1 MSKRDD
7 ILELVL
13 NGNSPGYV
21 PAAFF
26 HHFPK
31 EFSGGLASANKHME
45 YFRYTGMDLLKIQF
59 ERPFPRLE
67 SLQKPADWADFP
79 FYDTDYFDDQLEAIR
94 ELVEAADGQVVTVVT
109 LYSAF
114 QHSRYAAG
122 LETVVRHLE
131 ENPEAY
137 CKGLEIIAESI
148 LGFVDA
154 CIDAGVDGFYASTQG
169 REDSTLA
176 DKKLFD
182 DYVKPYDLLV
192 LEKIDANCDFNILH
206 VCDNHGRYSDLKPFE
221 DYPGDLINVPPEL
234 TTGPISAAEAYSIF
248 KRPLMGGL
256 DRLGII
262 VDGPEDAI
270 QDAVYD
276 TLDANPEISVL
287 GADCTLPSH
296 VNWDN
301 IKAAI
306 DAAHS
311 YER

>member
-7 ILELVL
+7 IINLVV
-13 NGNSPGYV
+13 NGKSPGYV

-26 HHFPK
+26 LHFPE
-31 EFSGGLASANKHME
+31 EFRGGQAAADKHME
-45 YFRYTGMDLLKIQF
+45 FFRYTGMDFLKIQF
-59 ERPFPRLE
+59 ERPVPRLE
-67 SLQKPADWADFP
+67 SLKRPEDWADFP
-79 FYDTDYFDDQLEAIR
+79 FYDRDYFDDQIEAVR
-94 ELVEAADGQVVTVVT
+94 QLVKAADGQVLTVVT

-122 LETVVRHLE
+122 LETVVRHVQ

-137 CKGLEIIAESI
+137 CKGLEIITESI
-148 LGFVDA
+148 LVFVNA

-169 REDSTLA
+169 REETTFG

-182 DYVKPYDLLV
+182 EYIKPFDLL
-192 LEKIDANCDFNILH
+192 LWEKIDAGCDFNILH
-206 VCDNHGRYSDLKPFE
+206 VCDHHGRYSDLTPFAE
-221 DYPGDLINVPPEL
+221 YPGDLVNAPLEL
-234 TTGPISAAEAYSIF
+234 TTGPTSAAEVLSIF
-248 KRPLMGGL
+248 NRPLMGGL

-270 QDAVYD
+270 RGAVSD

-287 GADCTLPSH
+287 GADCTLPSDI
-296 VNWDN
+296 NWDH

-306 DAAHS
+306 EAAHS

>member
-7 ILELVL
+7 ILSLVL
-13 NGNSPGYV
+13 NGESPGYV

-26 HHFPK
+26 LHFPE
-31 EFSGGLASANKHME
+31 EFKGGQAAADKHME
-45 YFRYTGMDLLKIQF
+45 FFRYTGMDFLKIQF

-67 SLQKPADWADFP
+67 SLKEPKDWADFP
-79 FYDTDYFDDQLEAIR
+79 YYDRDYFDDQIEAVR
-94 ELVEAADGQVVTVVT
+94 ELVEAADGQVLTVVT

-122 LETVVRHLE
+122 LDTVIRHVQE
-131 ENPEAY
+131 DPEAY

-148 LGFVDA
+148 LVFVNA

-169 REDSTLA
+169 REETTFL

-182 DYVKPYDLLV
+182 DYIMPYDLL
-192 LEKIDANCDFNILH
+192 LWEKIDANCDFNILH
-206 VCDNHGRYSDLKPFE
+206 VCDHHGRYSDLTPFA
-221 DYPGDLINVPPEL
+221 DYPGDLVNAPLEL
-234 TTGPISAAEAYSIF
+234 TTGPISAAEVRSIF
-248 KRPLMGGL
+248 NRPLMGGL

-270 QDAVYD
+270 QGAVYD
-276 TLDANPEISVL
+276 TLDANPEITVL
-287 GADCTLPSH
+287 GADCTVPSET
-296 VNWDN
+296 NWDN
-301 IKAAI
+301 LKAAI